1 MKKKL
6 AQIWNNYITS
16 GIKSEFSPREYT
28 RLIFFNVGSIL
39 GVLVACY
46 FIFVDSQAGRSQVYV
61 DIFVAFFLAANL
73 LILRYTKSFQLT
85 MKTTLP
91 IVFVSLLT
99 NLVTGGSEKTGIFWM
114 SLFPVIAFFLEG
126 KNSGLIWTL
135 SFIVLAWVLIHLGQI
150 GVFPSVYSYQTLSQG
165 LISMSVVTLL
175 MYFYES
181 ISERYF
187 NIVIKQKQDLEVLN
201 SRLEQE
207 IDHRRKSE
215 DTLAES
221 IEQIEE
227 QNKNLEDSKKAM
239 LNVLEDERILEER
252 LKEEKIGVE
261 KKVEERTAQL
271 KKEAEE
277 LAEANR
283 IIQESIAE
291 IEQERS
297 RLDASINSLSLG
309 FVMTD
314 TNNMV
319 VAINNAAQKILDVRK
334 DLVSFD
340 EVNFEVGKR
349 DKLSNFINKA
359 RDTKLPQEV
368 KDVNYKD
375 KILRLF
381 VSPIITLAK
390 KEEYIGSVIVF
401 ENVTEAKIVERS
413 KDEFLSIASHE
424 LRTPLAAIRSYAS
437 LLAKYYPEK
446 IKEKKFSEM
455 VNGIHQSTV
464 RLIELVNDFLD
475 TSKLE
480 QGKVEFKKEQIDATE
495 VVKQVLG
502 DMQVLAG
509 TNKIDLKLSNN
520 IKAQVLCDSEKLKQV
535 LVNLV
540 GNGLKFTKSGAVTI
554 SLSKEPEFVR
564 ITVSDTGKG
573 IAAKNQKLLFRKFQQ
588 AESSI
593 LTRDFNRATGL
604 GLYISRLLVEGMG
617 GKIWLEN
624 SVVGTGSVFAFTLPT
639 GK

>member
-6 AQIWNNYITS
+6 AQIWNNFITS
-16 GIKSEFSPREYT
+16 GINSEFSPREYT
-28 RLIFFNVGSIL
+28 RLIFFNIGSVI
-39 GVLVACY
+39 GIFVACY
-46 FIFVDSQAGRSQVYV
+46 FILSDAGAARSQLPV
-61 DIFVAFFLAANL
+61 DIFVALFLAINF

-91 IVFVSLLT
+91 IVFVSLLL
-99 NLVTGGSEKTGIFWM
+99 NLISGGSDKTGIYWI
-114 SLFPVIAFFLEG
+114 SIFPVVAFFLEG
-126 KNSGLIWTL
+126 KNTGLIWTL
-135 SFIVLAWVLIHLGQI
+135 SFIVFAWILVHLGQI
-150 GVFPSVYSYQTLSQG
+150 GIFPSVYSYRTLSQG

-201 SRLEQE
+201 SRLVQE
-207 IDHRRKSE
+207 IDARRQSE

-227 QNKNLEDSKKAM
+227 QNKNLEEAKIAM
-239 LNVLEDERILEER
+239 LNVIEDEKVLEEK
-252 LKEEKIGVE
+252 LKAEKVGVEEKV
-261 KKVEERTAQL
+261 KVRTAEL
-271 KKEAEE
+271 KKETEE

-291 IEQERS
+291 VEQERS

-319 VAINNAAQKILDVRK
+319 VAINSSAQKILDVRK

-340 EVNFEVGKR
+340 EVNLEVGKQT
-349 DKLSNFINKA
+349 KLADFISKA

-368 KDVNYKD
+368 KDVSYKD

-437 LLAKYYPEK
+437 LLSKYYPEK

-480 QGKVEFKKEQIDATE
+480 QGKVEFKKEKIDATE
-495 VVKQVLG
+495 VVRQVVG
-502 DMQVLAG
+502 DMRILAE
-509 TNKIDLKLSNN
+509 TNKIKLKLSNN
-520 IKAQVLCDSEKLKQV
+520 IRTQVVGDSEKLKQV
-535 LVNLV
+535 LVNLI

-554 SLSKEPEFVR
+554 FLSKEPEFVK
-564 ITVSDTGKG
+564 ITISDTGKG

-617 GKIWLEN
+617 GKIWLER
-624 SVVGTGSVFAFTLPT
+624 SVVGGGSVFAFTLPT